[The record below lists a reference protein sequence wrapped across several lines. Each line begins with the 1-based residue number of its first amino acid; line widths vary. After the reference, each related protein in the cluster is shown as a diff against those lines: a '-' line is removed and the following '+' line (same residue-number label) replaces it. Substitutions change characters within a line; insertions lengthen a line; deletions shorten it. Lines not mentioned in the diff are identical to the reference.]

1 MDETMNGEPT
11 GSEIS
16 DAPEPGIQ
24 RRSAYDTLRDPEF
37 WLFRIFPLRVIVPV
51 ALLAAAV
58 AWIVLA
64 LSDSIWGACAA
75 GAVVGLAGLAPIG
88 GRTPAERV
96 GSAIARRR
104 QGLRPAERL
113 AQAPALDVPLAEGGG
128 YGVRWDGDLLL
139 TMLRI
144 DPPPDT
150 LTLLDRGSLSTDQ
163 LLPLPEIA
171 RCLDQFD
178 LTLTGIDVVSTGART
193 AGTGVAAQLYDR
205 ILGPLPA
212 IAHRTC
218 WLVLRMD
225 PLANA
230 EAVDNRG
237 GGSSGALRTAI
248 IATRRVAN
256 RLAAHDIAA
265 SVLTATEMNTAVRQL
280 THGFDVDQ
288 LTESPKSL
296 EFQGRF
302 LTQYQIAADMIGP
315 RGLAD
320 IWAVPSLSTTVTLR
334 LRPGASRRDRHADFA
349 DTVVLNAVVRFDSV
363 APPEE
368 PPLPGLREL
377 VGNQL
382 RILLDTLP
390 IGYAGRWGSDI
401 AYRGTLAALAGFA
414 VPTAGC
420 GQLIGADE
428 RGQGIAV
435 PLIGDGTRHLEVIG
449 NLDLAQQVILRAT
462 ALGAHAIVHTARPEA
477 WHTMVANL
485 NAPHVLSIAP
495 RAAGASYHPP
505 APPPPPAAPYPS
517 TTVLVFDG
525 IPPIA
530 HAGGATIVHVRR
542 PDDPGRSVDADV
554 TLVQDPQAP
563 NRITVRTTARSATVL
578 MVTTPDEMHYIGESL
593 AAR

>member
-1 MDETMNGEPT
+1 MNGEPT

-178 LTLTGIDVVSTGART
+178 LTLAGIDVVSTGART

>member
-1 MDETMNGEPT
+1 MNGEPT

>member
-1 MDETMNGEPT
+1 MNGEPT

-58 AWIVLA
+58 VWIVLA

-75 GAVVGLAGLAPIG
+75 GAVVGLAGFAPIG

-178 LTLTGIDVVSTGART
+178 LTLAGIDVVSTGART

-563 NRITVRTTARSATVL
+563 NRITVRTAARSATVL

>member
-1 MDETMNGEPT
+1 MNDGT
-11 GSEIS
+11 TAGEIS
-16 DAPEPGIQ
+16 NTPTPGNR
-24 RRSAYDTLRDPEF
+24 RRSDYDTLRDPEF
-37 WLFRIFPLRVIVPV
+37 WLFRIFPLRVTVPV
-51 ALLAAAV
+51 VLSAAAA

-64 LSDSIWGACAA
+64 ISDSIRWAIAA
-75 GAVVGLAGLAPIG
+75 GAIFALAGLVPIG
-88 GRTPAERV
+88 GHTPAWRI

-104 QGLRPAERL
+104 PGLRPAERL
-113 AQAPALDVPLAEGGG
+113 AQAPALDVPLTEGGG

-178 LTLTGIDVVSTGART
+178 LTLAGIDVVSTGART

-237 GGSSGALRTAI
+237 GGGDGALRTAI

-288 LTESPKSL
+288 LAESPKWL
-296 EFQGRF
+296 QYQGRF

-320 IWAVPSLSTTVTLR
+320 VWAVPSLSTTVTLR
-334 LRPGASRRDRHADFA
+334 LRPGAGRRDRHTDFA
-349 DTVVLNAVVRFDSV
+349 DTVVLNAVVRFDTV
-363 APPEE
+363 APPGE

-377 VGNQL
+377 VGSQL

-401 AYRGTLAALAGFA
+401 AYRGTLAALTGFA

-435 PLIGDGTRHLEVIG
+435 PLMGEGTRHLEVIG

-462 ALGAHAIVHTARPEA
+462 ALGAHAIVHTARPEE

-525 IPPIA
+525 IRPIA

-542 PDDPGRSVDADV
+542 PDDPGGSVDADV
-554 TLVQDPQAP
+554 TLIQDPDAP
-563 NRITVRTTARSATVL
+563 NRITVRTAARSATVL

>member
-1 MDETMNGEPT
+1 MNGAAT
-11 GSEIS
+11 DSEIMN
-16 DAPEPGIQ
+16 APPRNQ
-24 RRSAYDTLRDPEF
+24 RRSDYDTLRDPEF
-37 WLFRIFPLRVIVPV
+37 WLFRVFPLRVVVPV
-51 ALLAAAV
+51 SISAAAV

-64 LSDSIWGACAA
+64 VGDSTWGAIAA
-75 GAVVGLAGLAPIG
+75 GAVVVLAGLVPVG
-88 GRTPAERV
+88 GHTPAERI

-113 AQAPALDVPLAEGGG
+113 SQAPALDVPLAEGGA

-178 LTLTGIDVVSTGART
+178 LTLAGIDVVSTGART

-237 GGSSGALRTAI
+237 GGGGGALRTAI

-265 SVLTATEMNTAVRQL
+265 SVLTATEMNAAVRQL

-288 LTESPKSL
+288 LTESPKTL
-296 EFQGRF
+296 EYQGRY

-315 RGLAD
+315 RGLAG

-334 LRPGASRRDRHADFA
+334 LRPGAGRRDRHADA
-349 DTVVLNAVVRFDSV
+349 AGTVVLNAVVRFDTV

-377 VGNQL
+377 IGNQL

-401 AYRGTLAALAGFA
+401 AYRGTLAALTELA

-435 PLIGDGTRHLEVIG
+435 PLIGEGTRHLEVIG

-485 NAPHVLSIAP
+485 GAPQVLSIAP

-505 APPPPPAAPYPS
+505 APPPTPAAPYPS

-542 PDDPGRSVDADV
+542 PDDPDRSVDADV

-563 NRITVRTTARSATVL
+563 NRITVRTAARSATVL

>member
-1 MDETMNGEPT
+1 MNGEPT
-11 GSEIS
+11 GSENS
-16 DAPEPGIQ
+16 DAPEPGIP

-51 ALLAAAV
+51 VLLAAAL

-64 LSDSIWGACAA
+64 LADSIWGACAA
-75 GAVVGLAGLAPIG
+75 GAVAGLAGLTPIG

-104 QGLRPAERL
+104 PGLGAAERL

-163 LLPLPEIA
+163 LLPLTEIA

-178 LTLTGIDVVSTGART
+178 LTLAGVDVVSTGART

-265 SVLTATEMNTAVRQL
+265 SVLTATEMNTAVRRL

-288 LTESPKSL
+288 LAESPKSL
-296 EFQGRF
+296 EFQGRY

-315 RGLAD
+315 RGLAG

-334 LRPGASRRDRHADFA
+334 LRPGASRHDRHADLA
-349 DTVVLNAVVRFDSV
+349 DTVVLNAVVRFDTV
-363 APPEE
+363 TPPEQ

-435 PLIGDGTRHLEVIG
+435 PLIGEGTRHLEVIG

-477 WHTMVANL
+477 WHTMVVNL

-505 APPPPPAAPYPS
+505 APPPAPAAPYPS

-530 HAGGATIVHVRR
+530 HAGGATVVHVRR

-554 TLVQDPQAP
+554 TLIQDPQAP
-563 NRITVRTTARSATVL
+563 NRITVRTAARSATVL